1 MSSISDIYDG
11 QGNKYTFSQSS
22 EESNNFN
29 VSKWS
34 NKKII
39 VDGDSVTY
47 LGYWSNWLKEWLFLS
62 DVYNHAGSGMSL
74 TWQRSG
80 NDASG
85 VGSGLKGYERVQQN
99 YEEDADCIILMG
111 DFNDAAHSTNNLGNY
126 DDSVSYE
133 SYETGSW
140 CARFNLMLDAIEE
153 KYPTKPVL
161 LIANPPRPGSDRVGL
176 GNWGDNQIEKMK
188 EIAQNRNLY
197 YLDCYRE
204 NILRPNNDANK
215 LLYTTNSDGVHLNQ
229 LGSKLM
235 AQMIYEKMKQ
245 IGMDF

>member
-1 MSSISDIYDG
+1 MYTLGNIYDG
-11 QGNKYTFSQSS
+11 NGNLYELSTSQSS
-22 EESNNFN
+22 GNDFN
-29 VSKWS
+29 VSKW
-34 NKKII
+34 NGKKII
-39 VDGDSVTY
+39 VDGDSVTF
-47 LGYWSNWLKEWLFLS
+47 LGYWSNWLKEWFLLS
-62 DVYNHAGSGMSL
+62 QIYNHAASGETL
-74 TWQRSG
+74 TWKRNS

-85 VGSGLKGYERVQQN
+85 VGNGLKGYERVEQN
-99 YEEDADCIILMG
+99 YEDDADCVILMG
-111 DFNDAAHSTNNLGNY
+111 DFNDAAHSTSSLGNY
-126 DDSVSYE
+126 DDTVSFE
-133 SYETGSW
+133 KYETGSW
-140 CARFNLMLDAIEE
+140 CARFNLMLDAILD

-161 LIANPPRPGSDRVGL
+161 LIANPPRSGSDRVGL

-197 YLDCYRE
+197 YLDCYHE